1 MTAVL
6 IIIFF
11 LLLLT
16 GLPIAFVMGITSV
29 IMLLLFT
36 STSPV
41 MVPEIM
47 FNSLFNYSLV
57 AIPFFVIAATFM
69 TQGGLTRHLVNAA
82 KAILG
87 PLTGGMAIVCIIC
100 SMLFAAI
107 CGSSAASAIA
117 MAVVI
122 VPSMVAL
129 GYSRSFSTGIVAASG
144 SMGLMIP
151 PSVALILYG
160 IVTDVSIPR
169 LFLAGVLPGCL
180 EGLLYMIW
188 ILYYSRKMGYHGEPR
203 KSLRETISLVGKA
216 LPAFLLPVIVLG
228 GIYSGIVTVTE
239 AAALAAVAAVL
250 ISLVIYREIKL
261 RQVIQ
266 LFAESM
272 RLAGMIMF
280 IISTALVFGAYITQ
294 AGIPAKLVELMV
306 DYNLPWWSFLI
317 IINLVLLLFGMFMEG
332 SSILLITLPIIYPV
346 LEPLGID
353 PVHFAIVMVVNGEI
367 GVITPPVGMN
377 LFALSSA
384 TKAPVSEVV
393 RGAFPFVILGLIE
406 LVIITYWPAFSLFL
420 PNLVLGP

>member
-1 MTAVL
+1 MTVVL
-6 IIIFF
+6 IIVFF

-16 GLPIAFVMGITSV
+16 SLPIVFVMGITSV

-36 STSPV
+36 NTPLV
-41 MVPEIM
+41 MIPEVM
-47 FNSLFNYSLV
+47 FNALFNYALV
-57 AIPFFVIAATFM
+57 AIPFFIIAATFM

-87 PLTGGMAIVCIIC
+87 QFSGGMAIVCIIC
-100 SMLFAAI
+100 SMIFAAI
-107 CGSSAASAIA
+107 CGSSTASAIA

-122 VPSMVAL
+122 VPSMIAL

-151 PSVALILYG
+151 PSIAFILYG

-180 EGLLYMIW
+180 EGFLYMIW
-188 ILYYSRKMGYHGEPR
+188 IVYYSKKMGYHGEPR
-203 KSLRETISLVGKA
+203 KSLREIVSLVGKA
-216 LPAFLLPVIVLG
+216 LPAFSLPIIVLG

-239 AAALAAVAAVL
+239 AAALAAVVSVF
-250 ISLVIYREIKL
+250 ISLFIYREIRP
-261 RQVIQ
+261 RQVLP

-272 RLAGMIMF
+272 KLAGMIMF

-294 AGIPAKLVELMV
+294 AGIPAKLVTLMV
-306 DYNLPWWSFLI
+306 EYNLPWWAFLI

-332 SSILLITLPIIYPV
+332 SSILLISLPIIFPV

-353 PVHFAIVMVVNGEI
+353 PVHFAVVMVVNGEI

-384 TKAPVSEVV
+384 TKAPVSEVM

-406 LVIITYWPAFSLFL
+406 LVIITYWPSFSLFL
-420 PNLVLGP
+420 PNLVMGP